1 MNETKYKI
9 VYCTPALYSAGGV
22 ERIVSVKASYFAEK
36 LGYDVTIIVTEGTG
50 RTSFFPLSDKV
61 KVVNFELDF
70 EELWRASFLKKV
82 YLYLKK
88 QAKFKRLL
96 RAELMHIRPDF
107 TISMLRREVNFIT
120 HIQDGSK
127 KIGELHVNRENYR
140 NFEPNESNAL
150 KNLFAKM
157 WMQSLIRNLK
167 RMDRL
172 VVLTEKSKALWPE
185 LSNVVVIPDP
195 LPFTVDKKSSLQYK
209 RVITIGRYTY
219 QKGYDMLLKAWA
231 IVEKQHPDWSLAI
244 YGMGDR
250 KPFEKQVYTL
260 GLDKNRIQLN
270 GPVDNVCKEYL
281 NSSIFVL
288 TSRFEGFGLVIIE
301 AMSCGVPVVAFSCK
315 MGPDEI
321 ITNGNDGYLVPVDDI
336 NGLSNKISSLI
347 KNQDLRNQFGR
358 AASENSQ
365 RYNIDKIASQWKCL
379 FDDLINH
386 S

>member
-1 MNETKYKI
+1 MNEAKYKI

-172 VVLTEKSKALWPE
+172 VVLTEKSKAVWPE

-195 LPFTVDKKSSLQYK
+195 LPFVVDKKSSLQFK
-209 RVITIGRYTY
+209 RVISIGRYTY

-231 IVEKQHPDWSLAI
+231 VVEKQHPDWSLAI

-250 KPFEKQVYTL
+250 KPFEEQIYTL

-270 GPVDNVCKEYL
+270 GPVDNVCQEYL

-321 ITNGNDGYLVPVDDI
+321 MTDGEDGYLAPVGDV
-336 NGLSNKISSLI
+336 NGLANQLCSLI
-347 KNQDLRNQFGR
+347 ENQELRNQFGK
-358 AASENSQ
+358 AAYENSQ
-365 RYNIDKIASQWKCL
+365 RYSIDKVANQWKCL
-379 FDDLINH
+379 FDDLVKH